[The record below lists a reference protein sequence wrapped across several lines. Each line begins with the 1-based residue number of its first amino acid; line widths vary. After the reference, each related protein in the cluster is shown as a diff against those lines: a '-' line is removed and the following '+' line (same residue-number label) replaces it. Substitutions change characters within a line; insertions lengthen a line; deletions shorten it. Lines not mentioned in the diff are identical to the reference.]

1 MENQISEKSV
11 QNQILLEF
19 GCKPYLRIWRHN
31 VGVAV
36 AGDRVVR
43 FGKTGHADISGI
55 IYPNGRRLEIE
66 VKKPKGGRQKESQK
80 KFQEMI
86 EKFGGVYILAR
97 SVQDVYDALKKI
109 PELEN
114 ISLQVK

>member
-1 MENQISEKSV
+1 MDNDISEKKV

-36 AGDRVVR
+36 AEDRMVR
-43 FGKTGHADISGI
+43 FGQKGHADISGI

-80 KFQEMI
+80 KFQAMI

-97 SVQDVYDALKKI
+97 SVQDVYDGLKKI
-109 PELEN
+109 PELQN
-114 ISLQVK
+114 ISLQ